1 MSKKEKSLPASG
13 TPSGKKTGQKPKN
26 SGEKTRQ
33 PLSFQSL
40 FNNNKFVLIF
50 SIISAVILWFAIS
63 SQDKDDFNRTITNIP
78 VTVNYENSMAQDL
91 GLELIGNLQTTVDVT
106 VTGKR
111 GAISSLTADDFTAS
125 VALSSV
131 TKAGTYNLEIRV
143 LRKKVSSDY
152 TYSIAGG
159 SPTEVTLT
167 FDQIIS
173 RTLSVEISTPGLS
186 AADGYL
192 METAY
197 ADIDYV
203 TVTGPQTEV
212 NRISRCVVNIPTE
225 QELSETLTTT
235 GAVAFLDDNGAAVE
249 SENLEYDHDSVSVT
263 VPIYKMKE
271 IDLNVEFINV
281 PKGFPIEQLK
291 YTLSRNSILV
301 ASPGETIDNISSIT
315 VGPVDFRQ
323 IDIGTELTLD
333 ITLNAGLKNV
343 ENVSSVTVTFP
354 SYGLTTRTMDLD
366 NFVIENLPSGVRV
379 SPLSDK
385 LEDIRIVGDSSILA
399 GLTQEDLVGTIDL
412 SQYNISS
419 GRYTVSVKVY
429 VQGKV
434 LAWAVG
440 EYTIDIEAG
449 PKDTSSS

>member
-1 MSKKEKSLPASG
+1 MDKKQKTSPTPEKKVKKEK
-13 TPSGKKTGQKPKN
+13 KP
-26 SGEKTRQ
+26 RR
-33 PLSFQSL
+33 PLSFQAL
-40 FNNNKFVLIF
+40 FGNNKFVLFF
-50 SIISAVILWFAIS
+50 SVISAVILWFAVS

-78 VTVNYENSMAQDL
+78 VTVNYENSIAQDL
-91 GLELIGNLQTTVDVT
+91 GLEIIGSIQTTVDVT

-131 TKAGTYNLEIRV
+131 TKAGTSNLEIRV
-143 LRKKVSSDY
+143 LRKKVSSEY
-152 TYSIAGG
+152 TYGIASG

-167 FDQIIS
+167 FDRVIS
-173 RTLSVEISTPGLS
+173 RTFPIEISTPGLS
-186 AADGYL
+186 ASEGYL

-203 TVTGPQTEV
+203 TVTGPQSEV
-212 NRISRCVVNIPTE
+212 NRISRCVINIPTE

-235 GAVAFLDDNGAAVE
+235 GTVAFLDDTGAAVE

-263 VPIYKMKE
+263 VPIYKTKE
-271 IDLNVEFINV
+271 LDLNVEFINV

-301 ASPGETIDNISSIT
+301 ASPGETIDNIGSIT

-343 ENVSSVTVTFP
+343 ENVTSVTVTFP
-354 SYGLTTRTMDLD
+354 SYGLTSRSIDLD
-366 NFVIENLPSGVRV
+366 NFVIENLPSGVTV

-385 LEDIRIVGDSSILA
+385 IEGIRIVGDSSILSSM
-399 GLTQEDLVGTIDL
+399 TQEDLVGTIDL
-412 SQYNISS
+412 SQYSISS

-440 EYTIDIEAG
+440 EYTVDIEVT
-449 PKDTSSS
+449 PKDTSGS